1 MRLQL
6 ALNVSDLDAAV
17 SFYEDLFG
25 VEAAKRKPGYANF
38 AIAQPPLKLVLF
50 EGPEDGTINHL
61 GVEVETADEVAIAHE
76 RLVAAGLDAT
86 SVVETQCCH
95 ADKVETWVTGPDAT
109 RWEWYVKTADVEDS
123 SDAVVEESSDDAV
136 AGTSCCVDVA
146 DDVDREQ
153 VAPSGTVAGAM
164 LPVGSTTVAPLPV
177 TAAAA
182 DAGQV
187 AQACCAS

>member
-25 VEAAKRKPGYANF
+25 VAAAKRKPGYANF
-38 AIAQPPLKLVLF
+38 AITQPPLKLVLF

-61 GVEVETADEVAIAHE
+61 GVEVETADEVATAHE

-95 ADKVETWVTGPDAT
+95 ADKVETWVHGPDAT
-109 RWEWYVKTADVEDS
+109 RWEWYVKTADVE
-123 SDAVVEESSDDAV
+123 ESPDDAV
-136 AGTSCCVDVA
+136 ASTSCCVDVA
-146 DDVDREQ
+146 GDVDGGQ
-153 VAPSGTVAGAM
+153 ATS
-164 LPVGSTTVAPLPV
+164 PVSARVAPLPV

-182 DAGQV
+182 DAGEV